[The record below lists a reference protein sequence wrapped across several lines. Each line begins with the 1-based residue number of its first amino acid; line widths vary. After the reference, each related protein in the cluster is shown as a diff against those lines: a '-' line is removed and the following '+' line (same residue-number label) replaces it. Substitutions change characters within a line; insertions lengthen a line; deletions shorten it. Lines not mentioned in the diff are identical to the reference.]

1 MTQSLRGKSVLVVGA
16 GLAGLTAAVE
26 LQRQEAFV
34 TVLEAQGRAGG
45 RVLTI
50 RDGFVEGQ
58 HAEAGADFIDDEQK
72 EICRLVRSLDLK
84 LVPVLRSGFSFVLS
98 SKGKIRR
105 PVSGDGIWKR
115 LTYHLA
121 PLIRAYRLSDQ
132 RWDGAVARALGSLSV
147 ADWMQQAK
155 LRSNVRQMLVGLRG
169 FFLADPANLSLL
181 SLIDQVSSDAPGK
194 GGMYRIAGGNDRL
207 PLKLASVL
215 RDRLLLGHEVLT
227 VSQSKTKVRVRIRAG
242 NDHESW
248 LRSDYLILAVPAT
261 RLRTLQIHPALPDEQ
276 AAAISTLSYGP
287 VTKTLLQFDRRFWKK
302 RNRPLAYGTNLQIG
316 ALWDGNE
323 QQGGRSG
330 ILCLMA
336 GGTASEA
343 TRNLLSTAGHT
354 GLVGALDWLGKTR
367 KNLLSMHSVTWEKNP
382 WVQGGYAVFGP
393 AYDPTLR
400 SWLARPYRRIL
411 FAGEHTSL
419 RWQGYM
425 NGAVESGLRAA
436 AEIQAL
442 SRRSSGAA
450 GGR

>member
-1 MTQSLRGKSVLVVGA
+1 MARSLNEPSVIVVGA

-26 LQRQEAFV
+26 LQRQGASV
-34 TVLEAQGRAGG
+34 TVIEAQGRAGG

-58 HAEAGADFIDDEQK
+58 HAEAGADFIDEEQE
-72 EICRLVRSLDLK
+72 EICRLVRSLHLK
-84 LVPVLRSGFSFVLS
+84 LVPVLKSGFSFAIAT
-98 SKGKIRR
+98 KGKMRR
-105 PVSGDGIWKR
+105 PVLGDGLWKR
-115 LTYHLA
+115 LTQKLA
-121 PLIRAYRLSDQ
+121 PLIHAYRLSEQ
-132 RWDGAVARALGSLSV
+132 RWDGAVARKLGSLSV
-147 ADWMQQAK
+147 AEWMQQESLPSD
-155 LRSNVRQMLVGLRG
+155 LRDMLIGLRG
-169 FFLADPANLSLL
+169 FFLADPADLSLL
-181 SLIDQVSSDAPGK
+181 SLIDQVWSGTPGK
-194 GGMYRIAGGNDRL
+194 GGMYRIAGGNDQL
-207 PLKLASVL
+207 PSKLASVL
-215 RDRLLLGHEVLT
+215 HDRLLLGHEMLA
-227 VSQSKTKVRVRIRAG
+227 VSQSKAKVHVRIRTS

-248 LRSDYLILAVPAT
+248 LRSDYLILAMPAT
-261 RLRTLQIHPALPDEQ
+261 RLRMLKIHPALPAEQ

-302 RNRPLAYGTNLQIG
+302 RNRPLAYGTNLPIG

-323 QQGGRSG
+323 QQKGMPG

-343 TRNLLSTAGHT
+343 TQKLLSTAGHA
-354 GLVGALDWLGKTR
+354 GLLGELDWLWKMR
-367 KNLLSMHSVTWEKNP
+367 KKLLSMHAVTWEKNP

-400 SWLARPYRRIL
+400 SWLARPYGRIL

-442 SRRSSGAA
+442 ISHD
-450 GGR
+450 

>member
-1 MTQSLRGKSVLVVGA
+1 MTRSLRGQSVIVVGA

-26 LQRQEAFV
+26 LQRQGAAV
-34 TVLEAQGRAGG
+34 TVLEAQRRAGG

-50 RDGFVEGQ
+50 RNGFVEGQ
-58 HAEAGADFIDDEQK
+58 HAEAGADFIEEEQK
-72 EICRLVRSLDLK
+72 EICRLVRSLHLK
-84 LVPVLRSGFSFVLS
+84 LVPVLKSGFSFAIA
-98 SKGKIRR
+98 SKGKMRR
-105 PVSGDGIWKR
+105 PVPGDGIWKR
-115 LTYHLA
+115 LTQKLA
-121 PLIRAYRLSDQ
+121 PLIHAYRLSEQ
-132 RWDGAVARALGSLSV
+132 RWDGAVARKLGSLSV
-147 ADWMQQAK
+147 AEWMQQVSLPGD
-155 LRSNVRQMLVGLRG
+155 LRDMLVGLRG
-169 FFLADPANLSLL
+169 FFLADPADLSLL
-181 SLIDQVSSDAPGK
+181 SLIDQVSSGTPGK

-207 PLKLASVL
+207 PLKLASLL
-215 RDRLLLGHEVLT
+215 RDRLLLGHEVLA
-227 VSQSKTKVRVRIRAG
+227 VSQSKTKVRVRLRTG

-248 LRSDYLILAVPAT
+248 LRADYLILAVPAT
-261 RLRTLQIHPALPDEQ
+261 RLRTLEIHPALPDEQ
-276 AAAISTLSYGP
+276 AAAISTLPCGP

-302 RNRPLAYGTNLQIG
+302 RNRPLAYGTNLPIG

-336 GGTASEA
+336 GGMASEA
-343 TRNLLSTAGHT
+343 TRKLLSTAGHT
-354 GLVGALDWLGKTR
+354 GLVGALAWLGETR

-442 SRRSSGAA
+442 STV
-450 GGR
+450 

>member
-1 MTQSLRGKSVLVVGA
+1 
-16 GLAGLTAAVE
+16 
-26 LQRQEAFV
+26 
-34 TVLEAQGRAGG
+34 
-45 RVLTI
+45 LTI
-50 RDGFVEGQ
+50 RNGFVEGQ
-58 HAEAGADFIDDEQK
+58 HAEAGADFIEEEQK
-72 EICRLVRSLDLK
+72 EICRLVRSLHLK
-84 LVPVLRSGFSFVLS
+84 LVPVLKSGFSFAIA
-98 SKGKIRR
+98 SKGKMRR
-105 PVSGDGIWKR
+105 PVPGDGIWKR
-115 LTYHLA
+115 LTQKLA
-121 PLIRAYRLSDQ
+121 PLIHAYRLSEQ
-132 RWDGAVARALGSLSV
+132 RWDGAVARKLGSLSV
-147 ADWMQQAK
+147 AEWMQQVSLPGD
-155 LRSNVRQMLVGLRG
+155 LRDMLVGLRG
-169 FFLADPANLSLL
+169 FFLADPADLSLL
-181 SLIDQVSSDAPGK
+181 SLIDQVSSGTPGK

-207 PLKLASVL
+207 PLKLASLL
-215 RDRLLLGHEVLT
+215 RDRLLLGHEVLA
-227 VSQSKTKVRVRIRAG
+227 VSQSKTKVRVRLRTG

-248 LRSDYLILAVPAT
+248 LRADYLILAVPAT
-261 RLRTLQIHPALPDEQ
+261 RLRTLEIHPALPDEQ
-276 AAAISTLSYGP
+276 AAAISTLPCGP

-302 RNRPLAYGTNLQIG
+302 RNRPLAYGTNLPIG

-336 GGTASEA
+336 GGMASEA
-343 TRNLLSTAGHT
+343 TRKLLSTAGHT
-354 GLVGALDWLGKTR
+354 GLVGALAWLGETR

-442 SRRSSGAA
+442 STV
-450 GGR
+450 